1 MKPFSGGEQHVRV
14 LIGILSHTDDDDDIL
29 SLTHHNILFIDNGLG
44 HADNREHCVW

>member
-14 LIGILSHTDDDDDIL
+14 LIGILSHTDDDDIL

-44 HADNREHCVW
+44 HADNREHCV